1 MAGYVEVKVT
11 GVTLA
16 AVERKVT
23 KQAHVEVAPSRKLLF
38 YFFFVI
44 LKRIPRGCYLQK
56 MDFV

>member
-38 YFFFVI
+38 YFFF
-44 LKRIPRGCYLQK
+44 LL
-56 MDFV
+56 F